1 MNNNDLVI
9 YFFFSWI
16 FAAMF
21 PTDIE
26 TNLQRTSHYKLDY
39 SLLSLFFFL
48 SAVIL
53 FKWNQDQLFYLLD
66 VNNLLYCLGLSFKE
80 LNQTFFFYFIN
91 HSIY

>member
-26 TNLQRTSHYKLDY
+26 TDLQRTSHYKLDY

-53 FKWNQDQLFYLLD
+53 FKWNQDQLFCLLD
-66 VNNLLYCLGLSFKE
+66 VNNLLYCLGLSFKM
-80 LNQTFFFYFIN
+80 LNQIFSFITIARSFY
-91 HSIY
+91 